1 MFRPI
6 TGSASQNTES
16 QRNGSITLALAGG
29 QAAPSACMNEG
40 REWCTV
46 VVVVVVALRRGDDR
60 ARGSEGVEPEGECV
74 EQKKVLPCIYLAR
87 RSPVD
92 CIHLP
97 PY

>member
-60 ARGSEGVEPEGECV
+60 ARGSEGVE
-74 EQKKVLPCIYLAR
+74 QKKVLPCIYLAR

>member
-1 MFRPI
+1 
-6 TGSASQNTES
+6 
-16 QRNGSITLALAGG
+16 
-29 QAAPSACMNEG
+29 MNEG

-60 ARGSEGVEPEGECV
+60 ARGSEGVE
-74 EQKKVLPCIYLAR
+74 QKKVLPCIYLAR